1 MANTIKID
9 DKDYD
14 FETLSAP
21 AKSQIGLIKVIDA
34 EVSRMQA
41 GIAIHQT
48 AREAYVRAL
57 KEELA
62 KIDEPSKKSKK

>member
-9 DKDYD
+9 EIDYD
-14 FETLSAP
+14 FDTLSAE
-21 AKSQIGLIKVIDA
+21 AKSQISLIKVA
-34 EVSRMQA
+34 ESEISRMQA

-48 AREAYVRAL
+48 ARASYLRAL

-62 KIDEPSKKSKK
+62 KIDGPNKKSKK

>member
-9 DKDYD
+9 EVEYD
-14 FETLSAP
+14 FDALSEP
-21 AKSQIGLIKVIDA
+21 AKSQIGLIKVIEA

-62 KIDEPSKKSKK
+62 KINQPSKKSKK